1 MRFRVVDARLGKK
14 KNLQSLASLYDS
26 SVTKALRWQSSA
38 RAVAPAA
45 MMTGISKADNC
56 GVFRKVRTNGAGS
69 PAQEYAARQFL
80 FLRQS

>member
-14 KNLQSLASLYDS
+14 KNPQSLASLYDS

-45 MMTGISKADNC
+45 MMTGISKADDY
-56 GVFRKVRTNGAGS
+56 GVFRKVRANGAGS